1 MIALLWF
8 ALAILASPFKSKCR
22 VGEDVSI
29 LTPHSPGR
37 ADF

>member
-1 MIALLWF
+1 MIGLLCFLLAVLAL
-8 ALAILASPFKSKCR
+8 PFKSKCR
-22 VGEDVSI
+22 VGEDVPI

>member
-1 MIALLWF
+1 MIGLLCF
-8 ALAILASPFKSKCR
+8 LLAVLASPFRSKCR

>member
-1 MIALLWF
+1 MIGLLWF
-8 ALAILASPFKSKCR
+8 ALAILASPFQSKCR